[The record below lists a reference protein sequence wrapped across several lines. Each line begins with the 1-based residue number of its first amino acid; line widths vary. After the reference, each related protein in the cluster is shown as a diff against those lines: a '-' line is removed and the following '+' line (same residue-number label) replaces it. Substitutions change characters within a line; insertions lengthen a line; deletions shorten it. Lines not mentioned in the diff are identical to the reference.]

1 MNMEEFFERVVDG
14 EMKLSDVPI
23 LALLILCAITV
34 VVGEIGCVLWFFII
48 LILAMCKGAATLLML
63 IPCLILFSILSAI
76 IAFVGAKYDLF
87 Y

>member
-1 MNMEEFFERVVDG
+1 MNMEEFFERVVEG
-14 EMKLSDVPI
+14 EMKPGDVPM

-34 VVGEIGCVLWFFII
+34 VVGEIGCVVWFLAI
-48 LILAMCKGAATLLML
+48 LVLTLCKGAAMLLML

-76 IAFVGAKYDLF
+76 ITFVGVKYDLF